1 MKPIY
6 IYYVNLKNNPIPN
19 NVANELL
26 RLTDNTTVNRVKR
39 YYYDADK
46 IRTILGEVLIKYCLA
61 KNFGIELYRATIYRT
76 RMGKPVYA
84 EGNVNFSISHK
95 EDIVVCAV
103 SKLKVGIDIEL
114 IKENPNFG
122 VIKRFFSDE
131 EKSRIC
137 ACTSREAQARLYY
150 QLWTQKE
157 AAYKIENVVYL
168 NKKSS
173 KSQYEYS
180 EIDVSNSYVCSLCH
194 MKNNDNLLIREVF
207 VNDIINFCK
216 TWKDK
221 QDGCK

>member
-1 MKPIY
+1 M
-6 IYYVNLKNNPIPN
+6 
-19 NVANELL
+19 
-26 RLTDNTTVNRVKR
+26 
-39 YYYDADK
+39 
-46 IRTILGEVLIKYCLA
+46 
-61 KNFGIELYRATIYRT
+61 
-76 RMGKPVYA
+76 
-84 EGNVNFSISHK
+84 
-95 EDIVVCAV
+95 VCAV

-122 VIKRFFSDE
+122 VIKRFFTDE

-180 EIDVSNSYVCSLCH
+180 EIDVSNSYVCS
-194 MKNNDNLLIREVF
+194 
-207 VNDIINFCK
+207 
-216 TWKDK
+216 
-221 QDGCK
+221 